1 MLKLASIQIIYMFQV
16 KENKYFDLKKKNA
29 LHIKKKILKSKNINL
44 YWIPVCNLSNFYLK

>member
-29 LHIKKKILKSKNINL
+29 LHIKKKYVNLKI
-44 YWIPVCNLSNFYLK
+44 SNYIGFRCVIFLTFT